1 MKREAGRIVACPGK
15 LALDIGERLAIL
27 LISNSANPSS
37 AMRDPFTGLS
47 DPTRRRIL
55 DLLRERPQT
64 SGELAAQFDVA
75 WPTISRH
82 LAVLREA
89 GLVTVERQGTTM
101 LYELNMTVLDDML
114 KTVFGWTT
122 PTAPKGRSRK

>member
-1 MKREAGRIVACPGK
+1 
-15 LALDIGERLAIL
+15 
-27 LISNSANPSS
+27 
-37 AMRDPFTGLS
+37 MRDPFTGLA

-55 DLLRERPQT
+55 DLLRKRPQT
-64 SGELAAQFDVA
+64 SGELAAQFDFA

-114 KTVFGWTT
+114 KTVVGWTT

>member
-1 MKREAGRIVACPGK
+1 MA
-15 LALDIGERLAIL
+15 
-27 LISNSANPSS
+27 
-37 AMRDPFTGLS
+37 

-89 GLVTVERQGTTM
+89 GLVTVERQGATM
-101 LYELNMTVLDDML
+101 LYELNMTVLDDLL

-122 PTAPKGRSRK
+122 PTAPKGRSHK

>member
-1 MKREAGRIVACPGK
+1 
-15 LALDIGERLAIL
+15 
-27 LISNSANPSS
+27 
-37 AMRDPFTGLS
+37 MRDPFTGLA

-55 DLLRERPQT
+55 DLLRQRPQT

-89 GLVTVERQGTTM
+89 GLVTVERQGATM

-122 PTAPKGRSRK
+122 PAAPKRRSRK

>member
-1 MKREAGRIVACPGK
+1 
-15 LALDIGERLAIL
+15 
-27 LISNSANPSS
+27 
-37 AMRDPFTGLS
+37 MRDPFTGLA

-89 GLVTVERQGTTM
+89 GLVTVERQGATM
-101 LYELNMTVLDDML
+101 LYELNMTVLDDLL

-122 PTAPKGRSRK
+122 PTAPKGRSHT

>member
-1 MKREAGRIVACPGK
+1 
-15 LALDIGERLAIL
+15 
-27 LISNSANPSS
+27 
-37 AMRDPFTGLS
+37 MRDPFTGLA

-55 DLLRERPQT
+55 DLLRKRPQT

-114 KTVFGWTT
+114 KTVVGWTT

>member
-1 MKREAGRIVACPGK
+1 
-15 LALDIGERLAIL
+15 
-27 LISNSANPSS
+27 
-37 AMRDPFTGLS
+37 MRDPFTGLA

-89 GLVTVERQGTTM
+89 GLVTVERQGATM
-101 LYELNMTVLDDML
+101 LYELNMTVLDDLL

-122 PTAPKGRSRK
+122 PTAPKGRSHK

>member
-1 MKREAGRIVACPGK
+1 
-15 LALDIGERLAIL
+15 
-27 LISNSANPSS
+27 
-37 AMRDPFTGLS
+37 MRDPFTGLA

-55 DLLRERPQT
+55 DLLRKRPQT

-89 GLVTVERQGTTM
+89 GLVTVERQGATM

-114 KTVFGWTT
+114 KTVIGWTT

>member
-1 MKREAGRIVACPGK
+1 
-15 LALDIGERLAIL
+15 
-27 LISNSANPSS
+27 
-37 AMRDPFTGLS
+37 MRDPFTGLA

-55 DLLRERPQT
+55 DLLRERRQT
-64 SGELAAQFDVA
+64 SGELAAHFDVA

-89 GLVTVERQGTTM
+89 ALVTVERQGTTM

>member
-1 MKREAGRIVACPGK
+1 
-15 LALDIGERLAIL
+15 
-27 LISNSANPSS
+27 
-37 AMRDPFTGLS
+37 MRDPFTGLA

-55 DLLRERPQT
+55 DLLRKRPQT

-89 GLVTVERQGTTM
+89 GLVTVERQGATM

-114 KTVFGWTT
+114 QTVFGWAT

>member
-1 MKREAGRIVACPGK
+1 
-15 LALDIGERLAIL
+15 
-27 LISNSANPSS
+27 
-37 AMRDPFTGLS
+37 MRDPFTGLA

-75 WPTISRH
+75 WPTVSRH

-89 GLVTVERQGTTM
+89 GLVTVERQATTM

-114 KTVFGWTT
+114 KTVIGWTT